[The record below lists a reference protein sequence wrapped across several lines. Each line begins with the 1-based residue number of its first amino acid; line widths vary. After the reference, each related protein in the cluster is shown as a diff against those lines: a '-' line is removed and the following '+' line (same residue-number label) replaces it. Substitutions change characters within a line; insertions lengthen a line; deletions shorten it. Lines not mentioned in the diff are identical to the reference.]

1 MAGIRLENMGHLD
14 HIAIKTNMNS
24 LFFQENEGVNPLEL
38 RERPEGRE
46 RTSRPARLR
55 LKKRPCSK
63 MEPRGEPVP
72 ARRSAFRHAGVVPK
86 NHTHLRQGF
95 WGSSAGKRNPL
106 KHDRSIT
113 ESGSFRSYAFLY
125 GQGRDLLRRRM
136 EQGFIGGGEANIP
149 YELLF
154 FSHHHLLL
162 DELSCQYAVPIDHF
176 SFKFLKRS
184 PNVPSCPLLFSFSRN
199 FL

>member
-1 MAGIRLENMGHLD
+1 
-14 HIAIKTNMNS
+14 MNS

-46 RTSRPARLR
+46 RTGRPARL
-55 LKKRPCSK
+55 KKRSCSK
-63 MEPRGEPVP
+63 MEPAGSPCLHVEVRFGMQAWCPKTIP
-72 ARRSAFRHAGVVPK
+72 TYAKAFG
-86 NHTHLRQGF
+86 
-95 WGSSAGKRNPL
+95 GSSAGKRNPL

-113 ESGSFRSYAFLY
+113 ESGSFRSYAFLR

-136 EQGFIGGGEANIP
+136 EQGFIGGGGAKIP

-184 PNVPSCPLLFSFSRN
+184 PKVPSCPLLFSFSRN